1 MPPKARSE
9 GGTKSAIVTV
19 RLDPKLKYLAELA
32 AKRQRRPLSS
42 YIEWA
47 VAQSL
52 DDVRLDSID
61 VDESGDPFRREISVS
76 QAERDIGLW
85 DPDESDRFI
94 RLAIHFPE
102 LLDHD
107 GQVLWKYIRENG
119 AIWSGEFDDTG
130 RYVWR
135 TTMKTLQWD
144 VLREHWDTFV
154 SVADGTA
161 GSKKLPDWKKTGPP
175 KKPDPEPTPFAG
187 DFDEEVPF

>member
-1 MPPKARSE
+1 MPPKTRPES
-9 GGTKSAIVTV
+9 GTKSAIVTV

-52 DDVRLDSID
+52 DDVKLDSIG
-61 VDESGDPFRREISVS
+61 VNAEGDPFRYEVSVS
-76 QAERDIGLW
+76 NAERDLGLW
-85 DPDESDRFI
+85 DPYEADRFM

-107 GQVLWKYIRENG
+107 GQLLWKHIRENG
-119 AIWSGEFDDTG
+119 AIWRGEFDENGEYT
-130 RYVWR
+130 WR
-135 TTMKTLQWD
+135 TNIETVRWD

-154 SVADGTA
+154 DVAQGK
-161 GSKKLPDWKKTGPP
+161 SEHKKLPSWEKKGTP
-175 KKPDPEPTPFAG
+175 KKPSPPSSDFGG
-187 DFDEEVPF
+187 DFDDEVPF